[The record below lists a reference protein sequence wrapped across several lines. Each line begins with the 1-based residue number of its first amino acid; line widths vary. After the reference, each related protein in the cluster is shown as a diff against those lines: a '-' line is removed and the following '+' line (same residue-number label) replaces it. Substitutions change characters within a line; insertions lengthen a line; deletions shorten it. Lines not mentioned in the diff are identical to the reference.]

1 MLEPRILGGFILRFM
16 LLFGL
21 AIAPWKPL
29 EAFTRSVFLAEAHG
43 LLCLVFPQAKIQA
56 ESCQDPRH
64 ALIDSK
70 ISLSD
75 PREVRPDG
83 QVPAKVM
90 TFDSRSLGWMP
101 HAVWFALCGA
111 TPMSWPRR
119 IKMALAGLLALQVLV
134 GGTVVTAVCL
144 GLDQDSGPAWKVYGL
159 AALNHVLMENLWIS
173 FVVPWL
179 LWIIWITQ
187 QCPWPLA
194 FQGQRK

>member
-1 MLEPRILGGFILRFM
+1 
-16 LLFGL
+16 
-21 AIAPWKPL
+21 
-29 EAFTRSVFLAEAHG
+29 
-43 LLCLVFPQAKIQA
+43 
-56 ESCQDPRH
+56 
-64 ALIDSK
+64 
-70 ISLSD
+70 
-75 PREVRPDG
+75 
-83 QVPAKVM
+83 
-90 TFDSRSLGWMP
+90 
-101 HAVWFALCGA
+101 
-111 TPMSWPRR
+111 
-119 IKMALAGLLALQVLV
+119 MALAGLLALQVLV